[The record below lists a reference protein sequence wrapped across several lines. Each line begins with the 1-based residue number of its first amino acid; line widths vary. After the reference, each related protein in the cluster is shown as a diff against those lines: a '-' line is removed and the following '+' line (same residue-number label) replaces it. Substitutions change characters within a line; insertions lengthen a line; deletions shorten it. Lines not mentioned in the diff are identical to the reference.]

1 MIRKNSPI
9 TMPHLDQIDYMTC
22 QTADSL
28 KSEIRKLI
36 IYHYECGQQLEN
48 ISIEH
53 EVLRLKFS
61 ISDGNEKE

>member
-1 MIRKNSPI
+1 MTGKNSLI
-9 TMPHLDQIDYMTC
+9 TIPPLDQIEYMTC

-36 IYHYECGQQLEN
+36 IYHHECGQQLEN

-61 ISDGNEKE
+61 VNNGKEKE

>member
-1 MIRKNSPI
+1 MIKKYSLI
-9 TMPHLDQIDYMTC
+9 TIPHLEKIEYMAC

-36 IYHYECGQQLEN
+36 IYHHECGQQLEN
-48 ISIEH
+48 ISIEN

-61 ISDGNEKE
+61 VNNGNEKE

>member
-1 MIRKNSPI
+1 MIRKNSLI
-9 TMPHLDQIDYMTC
+9 TIPHLDKVEYMTC

-36 IYHYECGQQLEN
+36 IYHHECGQQLDD

-61 ISDGNEKE
+61 INDGNEKE